1 MSFVGKWM
9 EPEIIM
15 LSEINQTRKD
25 KYHMFSLICGRETP
39 REKMDI
45 NIKRGTVSGGNWW
58 GKGKRGRRGI

>member
-1 MSFVGKWM
+1 
-9 EPEIIM
+9 M